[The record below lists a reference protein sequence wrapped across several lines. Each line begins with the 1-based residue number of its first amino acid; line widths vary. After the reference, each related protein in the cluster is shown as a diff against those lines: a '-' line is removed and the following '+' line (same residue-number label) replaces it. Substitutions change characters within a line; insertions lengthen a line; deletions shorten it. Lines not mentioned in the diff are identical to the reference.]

1 MIDQHEDREPSPL
14 SPLHSAFLH
23 MTPVIVLTTVG
34 ENHAVRELATELV
47 EQRLAAC
54 VNIVPNLYSV
64 FRWRG
69 KVDGDYEQLLII
81 KTAEER
87 VDALREVLFGRHPYE
102 VPEFIVIPIDR
113 IEGAYREWLL
123 DAVSGG

>member
-1 MIDQHEDREPSPL
+1 MNPI
-14 SPLHSAFLH
+14 
-23 MTPVIVLTTVG
+23 IVLTTVG
-34 ENHAVRELATELV
+34 ENHAVRELAAELV

-54 VNIVPNLYSV
+54 VNIIPNIYSV

-69 KVDGDYEQLLII
+69 KVDGDYEQLLVI
-81 KTAEER
+81 KTSEER

-123 DAVSGG
+123 DAVSAG

>member
-1 MIDQHEDREPSPL
+1 
-14 SPLHSAFLH
+14 

-54 VNIVPNLYSV
+54 VNIVPNIYSI

-69 KVDGDYEQLLII
+69 RSWTTTTLIWRRSKAASSSI
-81 KTAEER
+81 WQ
-87 VDALREVLFGRHPYE
+87 F
-102 VPEFIVIPIDR
+102 
-113 IEGAYREWLL
+113 
-123 DAVSGG
+123 SN

>member
-1 MIDQHEDREPSPL
+1 
-14 SPLHSAFLH
+14 

-54 VNIVPNLYSV
+54 VNIVPNIYSI
-64 FRWRG
+64 FRWRE

-81 KTAEER
+81 KTAAER

-113 IEGAYREWLL
+113 IEGAYRDWLL
-123 DAVSGG
+123 DSVSAG